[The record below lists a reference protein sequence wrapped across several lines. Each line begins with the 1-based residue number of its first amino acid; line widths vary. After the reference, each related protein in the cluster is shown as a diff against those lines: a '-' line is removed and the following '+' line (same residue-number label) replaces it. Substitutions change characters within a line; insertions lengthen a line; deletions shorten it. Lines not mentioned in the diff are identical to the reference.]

1 MTDELA
7 GLREKIA
14 ALDRAVLDALNQ
26 RLELVQ
32 QVRAHK
38 QETGTR
44 IIDAEREAE
53 LLNELVAANGGP
65 LGEGAVRALFSAVL
79 DVMKQESAAGA
90 PARATGTAPAPA
102 HRSRGSRSS
111 ARGSSAPR
119 SRWRRGAQACRR

>member
-90 PARATGTAPAPA
+90 PARATGTAPERRIGRA
-102 HRSRGSRSS
+102 
-111 ARGSSAPR
+111 ARGRRHGAR
-119 SRWRRGAQACRR
+119 RHFGRARRRGAQACRR

>member
-7 GLREKIA
+7 GLREKIE

-44 IIDAEREAE
+44 MIDAEREAE
-53 LLNELVAANGGP
+53 LLE
-65 LGEGAVRALFSAVL
+65 RARRRQTAGRSA
-79 DVMKQESAAGA
+79 KAPSA
-90 PARATGTAPAPA
+90 
-102 HRSRGSRSS
+102 RSS
-111 ARGSSAPR
+111 PPCST
-119 SRWRRGAQACRR
+119 